1 MKQLLI
7 GIALSL
13 PVAAVAED
21 VGTIVATL
29 KRPASRVSVS
39 GREKLRAAD
48 GSAGIRRSDEKNG
61 ARQPTRWNKLPSTVR
76 SGRTCFKL

>member
-21 VGTIVATL
+21 VGTQGQRI
-29 KRPASRVSVS
+29 K
-39 GREKLRAAD
+39 
-48 GSAGIRRSDEKNG
+48 SAGIMRD
-61 ARQPTRWNKLPSTVR
+61 
-76 SGRTCFKL
+76 